1 MKELQRRQKPIFCDY
16 GTTCYKV
23 SGEWRVYINLLRL
36 IFGPGADLDYLWFI
50 NTKSFH
56 HGTESSLKLQT
67 TAVLNAKVVQVS

>member
-1 MKELQRRQKPIFCDY
+1 MLQGLRGMAGLYQ
-16 GTTCYKV
+16 
-23 SGEWRVYINLLRL
+23 SLRL